1 MNRRSTFTTGVL
13 VGMLLVMVLSSLG
26 FGKDGN
32 EKAPK
37 FYLTKRSVQLG
48 DFYEGVDIDHTF
60 IVNNP
65 GSAELHILTVR
76 PG

>member
-1 MNRRSTFTTGVL
+1 MNRRSTFTTCIL
-13 VGMLLVMVLSSLG
+13 VGMLLVLVLSSLG

-37 FYLTKRSVQLG
+37 FYLTKRSVRLG

-65 GSAELHILTVR
+65 GSAELHILGVR

>member
-1 MNRRSTFTTGVL
+1 MNRRSTFTTCIL
-13 VGMLLVMVLSSLG
+13 VGMLLVLVLSSLG
-26 FGKDGN
+26 FGKGGN
-32 EKAPK
+32 ERAPK
-37 FYLTKRSVQLG
+37 FYLPKRSVRLG

-65 GSAELHILTVR
+65 GSAELHILGVR